1 MDDLRARRLLDRE
14 RRRAERLKMLA
25 EGPASP
31 CIGVCRID
39 DRTGWCFGCYRTIDE
54 IRDWMITP
62 PAERHRMLE
71 ELKQRKAAQPPA
83 NAQGP
88 TSGHGPGPGGT
99 KAGDKPADKPK

>member
-14 RRRAERLKMLA
+14 RRRAERLKLLS

-54 IRDWMITP
+54 IREWMVTP

-71 ELKQRKAAQPPA
+71 ELKQRRMKQSPA
-83 NAQGP
+83 GAHGAGP
-88 TSGHGPGPGGT
+88 GHGHGPTGKPE
-99 KAGDKPADKPK
+99 DKSK